1 MSAPL
6 PRFGPCYKVLIVDDH
21 PIVCQGL
28 KAIIDLEVDLSV
40 CGVAEDVVGA
50 LRVIAKKDPDI
61 AIVDLNLKGGDG
73 LELIKANHSQ
83 GRDLPILV
91 LSMHDEGL
99 FAERALRAG
108 AKGYLMKQEAS
119 DKVINALRNILRGE
133 LFVSEALR
141 NRLAEASKAHPESD
155 PVADLSDR
163 ELQVFR
169 LIGLGQG
176 TRNIAETLNLSIKT
190 IESHRRNIKQKLG
203 IRSAPELV
211 RHAVRFCEQN

>member
-1 MSAPL
+1 MNALP
-6 PRFGPCYKVLIVDDH
+6 PRFEGSYKVLIVDDH

-28 KAIIDLEVDLSV
+28 QAIIDSQEDLSV
-40 CGVAEDVVGA
+40 CGVAEDVAGA
-50 LRVIAKKDPDI
+50 LEVIHHENPDI

-73 LELIKANHSQ
+73 LELIKANQSQ

-91 LSMHDEGL
+91 LSMHAEGL

-119 DKVINALRNILRGE
+119 DKVINALRCILRGE
-133 LFVSEALR
+133 LFVSETLR
-141 NRLAEASKAHPESD
+141 IRLEDGAKDHPKND
-155 PVADLSDR
+155 PVAGLSDR

-176 TRNIAETLNLSIKT
+176 TRKIAESLHLSIKT

-203 IRSAPELV
+203 IRSAPELI
-211 RHAVRFCEQN
+211 RHAVRFNEQN

>member
-1 MSAPL
+1 MSSNP
-6 PRFGPCYKVLIVDDH
+6 PHRDQSYKVLIVDDH

-28 KAIIDLEVDLSV
+28 KAMIDMEEDLSV
-40 CGVAEDVVGA
+40 CGIEEDVTGA
-50 LRVIAKKDPDI
+50 LRTISSENPDI

-73 LELIKANHSQ
+73 LELIKANRTG
-83 GRDLPILV
+83 GRELPILV

-99 FAERALRAG
+99 YAERAIRAG

-119 DKVINALRNILRGE
+119 DKVIDALRCILGGE
-133 LFVSEALR
+133 LFISDVLR
-141 NRLAEASKAHPESD
+141 NRLLENSGSHPASD
-155 PVADLSDR
+155 PLADLSDR

-176 TRNIAETLNLSIKT
+176 TRQIAENLNLSIKT

-211 RHAVRFCEQN
+211 RQAVRFCEQD